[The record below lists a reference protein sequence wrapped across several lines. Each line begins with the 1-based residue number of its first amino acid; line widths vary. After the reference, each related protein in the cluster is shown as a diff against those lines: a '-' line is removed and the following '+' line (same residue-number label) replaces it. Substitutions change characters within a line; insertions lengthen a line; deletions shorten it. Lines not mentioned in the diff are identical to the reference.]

1 MESQTALQVLDQ
13 TVAEVKMT
21 RQDHFTAMQAVET
34 LQRTIHE
41 NQTFRAERD
50 QAASDAA
57 AQEAAQAEA
66 EANAAANAEPKQ
78 PARPSRSR
86 KK

>member
-1 MESQTALQVLDQ
+1 MEPQKALQVLDL
-13 TVAEVKMT
+13 TVADVKMT

-41 NQTFRAERD
+41 NQTFTTERD
-50 QAASDAA
+50 QAATQAAEQAAKDAETA
-57 AQEAAQAEA
+57 AIEASK
-66 EANAAANAEPKQ
+66 PKT